1 MTSRFH
7 KALKT
12 ADAEFNRL
20 VVEEKR
26 YSTEIVSPL
35 ALQSGD
41 AYKAWQAS
49 GFKDKELERVHT
61 VLYRKWT
68 EESKKFN
75 EISVKRHA
83 ADKLCALRL
92 RQLADFLERKKKYD
106 AAKARK
112 AEREAQSVVLPVIQS
127 KCTQI
132 GIMKI
137 YTPL

>member
-7 KALKT
+7 KAFKN

-20 VVEEKR
+20 IVEEKR
-26 YSTEIVSPL
+26 CSTEIVSPL

-49 GFKDKELERVHT
+49 GFKDSELERIHT
-61 VLYRKWT
+61 PLYRKWA
-68 EESKKFN
+68 EESKKLS
-75 EISVKRHA
+75 EISAKRRS
-83 ADKLCALRL
+83 ADEICSLRK
-92 RQLADFLERKKKYD
+92 RQLDDFLERKKKYD

-112 AEREAQSVVLPVIQS
+112 ADREAKATVIQS
-127 KCTQI
+127 KCIEI

-137 YTPL
+137 YMPL

>member
-7 KALKT
+7 KALKN
-12 ADAEFNRL
+12 ADAEYNRL

-61 VLYRKWT
+61 PLYRKWA
-68 EESKKFN
+68 EESKKLS
-75 EISVKRHA
+75 EISAKRRA
-83 ADKLCALRL
+83 ADQLCALRM

-112 AEREAQSVVLPVIQS
+112 AEREAQSAVLPVIQS
-127 KCTQI
+127 KCIEI

-137 YTPL
+137 YMPL